1 MRRLKFLIVKEFL
14 QIFRNKAMLPLMFV
28 MPLIQLL
35 ILSNAATYEIKH
47 LNIAI
52 VDKEQSSFSRELISK
67 FQGSNYFII
76 AGLTTDTEEAERMIQ
91 KREADLYI
99 EIPDN
104 IEKQLVRENSSKINM
119 VVNAIDGAKA
129 SIGAYYAYGILQ
141 DFMKDEVSK
150 FAMKTN
156 LITAPQYKEITV
168 LSQNWFNPELDYKT
182 FMVPGIL
189 VLLVTMIGTFLSA
202 LNIVRE
208 KEIGT
213 IDSLNVTPTHKFEFI
228 IAKIIPIWLI
238 GLTELTFGL
247 LLSRFIFNVP
257 LLGSPVVLFVFAM
270 LYLLVALGMGLFIS
284 TTTETQQQAMFFV
297 WFFMMLFILLSG
309 LFTAIENMP
318 VWAQKIT
325 LFNPVRYFIEVVRMV
340 MLKGAGFREVSHH
353 FLVIGI
359 MAVAVNTLAIIRY
372 RKTT

>member
-1 MRRLKFLIVKEFL
+1 
-14 QIFRNKAMLPLMFV
+14 MLPLMFV

-359 MAVAVNTLAIIRY
+359 MAVVVNTLAIIRY